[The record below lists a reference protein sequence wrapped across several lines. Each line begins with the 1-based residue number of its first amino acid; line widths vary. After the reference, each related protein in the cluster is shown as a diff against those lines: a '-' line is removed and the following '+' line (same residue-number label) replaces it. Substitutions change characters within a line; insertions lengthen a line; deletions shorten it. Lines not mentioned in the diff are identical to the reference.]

1 MSDPNIARLGTLEA
15 KNQRFRCTNTDPLLL
30 LSAPLA
36 NTAKINSLYI
46 TNTNACSKHTAIK
59 LYINNGASTDT
70 TDNYHLAKNIVVPLK
85 TTIILIDRES
95 VVYLEPNQYLWIV
108 DELGGSIEGVINYDM
123 MKE

>member
-1 MSDPNIARLGTLEA
+1 MSRY
-15 KNQRFRCTNTDPLLL
+15 KKV
-30 LSAPLA
+30 SW
-36 NTAKINSLYI
+36 LY
-46 TNTNACSKHTAIK
+46 
-59 LYINNGASTDT
+59 L
-70 TDNYHLAKNIVVPLK
+70 LAKNIVVPLK